1 MTTDT
6 RQTLLAVTRQVDI
19 VELADIEKLYLL
31 LHARLQ
37 LLQAL
42 AEPAAHMSG
51 AAPTAQ
57 QTVGLLVNAGMY
69 DSAFNI
75 ASIFKLSLTGIFE
88 GIASRSACCMKR
100 LVAISVLV

>member
-1 MTTDT
+1 M
-6 RQTLLAVTRQVDI
+6 
-19 VELADIEKLYLL
+19 ELADIEKLYLL

-75 ASIFKLSLTGIFE
+75 ASIFKLPLTGIFE
-88 GIASRSACCMKR
+88 GIASRSACCTRTSCCDKLTCMSTLSHDK
-100 LVAISVLV
+100 LTCMSTLS